1 MNSFMKSKKEAENA
15 CKCDVL
21 PTPKTTKKVE
31 EESKT
36 SPSFTFKDFQKSINE
51 KKERPKIPTSSFP
64 DELPKEVKLPLPLPM
79 NPNNGVD
86 IKSKTIEAVNEE
98 LANEEL
104 EEEVE
109 KEKIKE
115 KKIEKFYEAET
126 EDEEE
131 DIDEEDYEDED
142 EIEDEE
148 EDFDEEDCEDEDIK
162 IVKFTL
168 IPFIFTE
175 KYKQVNGFIKDSS
188 ISCYSFLNIIN
199 NGIISEN
206 EFKPIENQIKDR
218 LAKLL
223 NVEDEDIRIKLNK
236 NNDSR
241 FEYECCVRIHEN
253 EFTYLTA
260 REKEDKLI
268 NKTNRKYQKYNKYV
282 YEKEYKDDED
292 FNYFNH
298 LIDYLN
304 IYFKKIYG
312 YSYDKDN
319 IYTVI
324 DERFTWRMVNPF
336 KYMQNIIPF
345 KEIKTKSKDSIITNI
360 MKMGFVFSGF
370 VEEIQKDKD

>member
-1 MNSFMKSKKEAENA
+1 MKSKKEAENA
-15 CKCDVL
+15 CKHDVI
-21 PTPKTTKKVE
+21 PGSITTKKVE

-36 SPSFTFKDFQKSINE
+36 SLSFTFKDFQKSINE
-51 KKERPKIPTSSFP
+51 KKERPKVPSSFP
-64 DELPKEVKLPLPLPM
+64 DELPKEAKLPLPLPM

-86 IKSKTIEAVNEE
+86 VESKTIEAVNEE

-104 EEEVE
+104 EEEIE
-109 KEKIKE
+109 KEK
-115 KKIEKFYEAET
+115 ET
-126 EDEEE
+126 EKIYEVETE
-131 DIDEEDYEDED
+131 DEEDYEDED
-142 EIEDEE
+142 ETEDEE
-148 EDFDEEDCEDEDIK
+148 EDFDEEDCEDDDIK

-199 NGIISEN
+199 NNIISEN
-206 EFKPIENQIKDR
+206 EFKLIENQIKER
-218 LAKLL
+218 LIKLL

-241 FEYECCVRIHEN
+241 FEYECCVRIYES

-268 NKTNRKYQKYNKYV
+268 YKTNRKYQKYNKYA
-282 YEKEYKDDED
+282 YEKEYKIDED

-298 LIDYLN
+298 LTDYLN

-312 YSYDKDN
+312 YSYDRDN

-324 DERFTWRMVNPF
+324 DDRFIWCMVNPF

-345 KEIKTKSKDSIITNI
+345 KEIKTKSKDNIITNV
-360 MKMGFVFSGF
+360 MKMGFVFIGY